1 MDWNTL
7 LSTIVFI
14 GFLVM
19 MMRGCGRMAG
29 GGCGTGHGRGRDAME
44 PPRDRSEQHAREKVG
59 V

>member
-1 MDWNTL
+1 MDWNTV

-29 GGCGTGHGRGRDAME
+29 GGCGMGHARGRDDANS
-44 PPRDRSEQHAREKVG
+44 PAPGRDQSEQRAR
-59 V
+59 